1 VYLLLLRP
9 WVFPALEWSNHVRS
23 ARSGIWVASLELKE
37 RASDQEHAA
46 SAASIAFS
54 ISVRV
59 DWKHQARGESPE
71 LAIEWAIS
79 HQCTTAT
86 PRFIYRI
93 FQLIVLSQT
102 SREMM

>member
-9 WVFPALEWSNHVRS
+9 WVFPALEWSDHIRS
-23 ARSGIWVASLELKE
+23 AGGGVWIASLEPQE

-59 DWKHQARGESPE
+59 DGKHQARGESLQ
-71 LAIEWAIS
+71 LAFEWVIS
-79 HQCTTAT
+79 HQCTAA
-86 PRFIYRI
+86 PKFIYRI
-93 FQLIVLSQT
+93 FLLIVLSQIP
-102 SREMM
+102 REMM